1 MLGDFGNPQTRPCMT
16 LPWARHDASG
26 NHCDPKDSDTKCGG
40 DEAFPVVDTNYMSI
54 VADAHIQQRKL

>member
-1 MLGDFGNPQTRPCMT
+1 MT